1 MKRMIVLLAMSLL
14 IVGCGGAEEGV
25 TQTEQQDGSQASED
39 RNDPRSTAATSEAT
53 SATSADSTRSGGS
66 KNSELP
72 TVTIRASSGQKV
84 KVHVEVADNIMGRYM
99 GLRRRESLPANQGM
113 LFVYSS
119 EQKQLSF
126 TMADTLIPLSIAFI
140 DSERR
145 IIDMQDM
152 KPLDDKPPGYDSSGP
167 AQYALEVNKGFFEKH
182 GVEEGDRVKLPV

>member
-14 IVGCGGAEEGV
+14 IVGCGGAQKSV
-25 TQTEQQDGSQASED
+25 TQTGQQDGSQASEG
-39 RNDPRSTAATSEAT
+39 RTNPRSTTATPEPT
-53 SATSADSTRSGGS
+53 SATSADSGGS
-66 KNSELP
+66 NNSELS
-72 TVTIRASSGQKV
+72 TVTIRASSGEKV
-84 KVHVEVADNIMGRYM
+84 KVHVEVADNIMSRYM

-167 AQYALEVNKGFFEKH
+167 AQYALEVNKGFFKEH
-182 GVEEGDRVKLPV
+182 GVEEGDRVKLPA